1 MSWSRLRRI
10 VQIVLLV
17 AFVGLTIGGLGLGS
31 SWAFSSLFSRLDPL
45 VGLSAALAS
54 RAFIAFWAAALLTV
68 VLSIALGRVWCGWIC
83 PLGTLIELAP
93 LPALL
98 RSKISPRWRLGKYV
112 TLAVVLGAAIV
123 GNLGPMILDPVTIIA
138 RPLQELA
145 RPFVGNDAVGLG
157 IGATLGR
164 GAVHTVAFLSLIPLV
179 LVIALSLA
187 EHRAWCRDVCPLG
200 GLLGVL
206 SKLPGVRRVVDAET
220 CTGCARCAKAC
231 PTDAIARKGGFE
243 SSSAECI
250 VCLRCLDACPAGAN
264 AFGAA
269 PPKLLA
275 PAYQPARRDALIAV
289 GATGLGVVAVVL
301 PIERADADIL
311 RPPSTTPARLAELC
325 VRCGACYSACPT
337 GSLRPSVSFA
347 TEAGPWTPMLDER
360 PAHCTMNCNR
370 CAVPCPTDAIHT
382 PTQSERI
389 ALGLGVRAEIDKT
402 RCRAWANN
410 HACMQCQSTCPI
422 SGALVGVERPANL
435 PSRRGGPP
443 VEVPVVN
450 TELCVGCN
458 QCAPSCAMTPAAIG
472 SPLPKY
478 DPGTIRPQM
487 PPPGVTGMPGS
498 SGSSKRTPTTE

>member
-10 VQIVLLV
+10 VQIVFLV

-54 RAFIAFWAAALLTV
+54 RAFVAFWAAALLTV
-68 VLSIALGRVWCGWIC
+68 VLSIALGRVWCGWVC

-98 RSKISPRWRLGKYV
+98 RGKLSPRWRMGKYV
-112 TLAVVLGAAIV
+112 TLAVVLGAAFI

-145 RPFVGNDAVGLG
+145 RPFVGNDAVGQG
-157 IGATLGR
+157 VGAALSR
-164 GAVHTVAFLSLIPLV
+164 SAVHTVAFLSLIPLV
-179 LVIALSLA
+179 LVLALNLA
-187 EHRAWCRDVCPLG
+187 EKRAWCRDVCPLG

-220 CTGCARCAKAC
+220 CTSCARCAKAC
-231 PTDAIARKGGFE
+231 PTDAIARKDGYA

-250 VCLRCLDACPAGAN
+250 ACMRCIDACPTGAN
-264 AFGAA
+264 AFRLA
-269 PPKLLA
+269 PPHLLA
-275 PAYQPARRDALIAV
+275 PAYEPSRRDALIAV
-289 GATGLGVVAVVL
+289 GATGLGVAAVVL
-301 PIERADADIL
+301 PIARADAEIL
-311 RPPSTTPARLAELC
+311 RPPSTSSARLAELC

-337 GSLRPSVSFA
+337 GSLRPSVSFVS
-347 TEAGPWTPMLDER
+347 EAGPWTPMLDDR

-382 PTQSERI
+382 PTQFEYVE
-389 ALGLGVRAEIDKT
+389 LGLGLRAEVDKT

-422 SGALVGVERPANL
+422 SGALVGIERPANL
-435 PSRRGGPP
+435 PSRDGGPP
-443 VEVPVVN
+443 MQVPVVN
-450 TELCVGCN
+450 GDLCVGCY
-458 QCAPSCAMTPAAIG
+458 QCSLSCPVHPAAIG
-472 SPLPKY
+472 SPLPPY
-478 DPGTIRPQM
+478 DPRTARPQM
-487 PPPGVTGMPGS
+487 PSGVRGMPLGM
-498 SGSSKRTPTTE
+498 GPGQ